1 MVLVAGA
8 VVIALA
14 VLVSSLVAAIL
25 AGLLTVVALTRVA
38 IWVRRWVA
46 SPDETDEGAKT
57 PRR

>member
-1 MVLVAGA
+1 MVLVSGA
-8 VVIALA
+8 VVVALA
-14 VLVSSLVAAIL
+14 VLVSGLAAAIL
-25 AGLLTVVALTRVA
+25 AGLLTAVALIRVA

>member
-14 VLVSSLVAAIL
+14 VLVSGLVAAIL